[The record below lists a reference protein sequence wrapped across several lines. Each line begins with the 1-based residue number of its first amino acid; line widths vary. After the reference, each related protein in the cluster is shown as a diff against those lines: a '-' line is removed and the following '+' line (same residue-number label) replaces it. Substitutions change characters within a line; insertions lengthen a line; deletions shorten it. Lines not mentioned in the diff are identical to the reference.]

1 MVTLHGKRDSMN
13 IYSKSMVIAGLIVWM
28 SADFLHDSLVYLA
41 AVLLI
46 GAFLLPFIVTKATG
60 KPFKG
65 N

>member
-1 MVTLHGKRDSMN
+1 MN
-13 IYSKSMVIAGLIVWM
+13 IYSKSMVVAGLIVWM
-28 SADFLHDSLVYLA
+28 SADFLHESLVYLA
-41 AVLLI
+41 AVLLV